1 MSSAIKVQVCNSMSS
16 IKVLGNI
23 CMTVPVQ
30 LPHAYE
36 PNGDTNIGM

>member
-16 IKVLGNI
+16 IKLIGNI

-30 LPHAYE
+30 LAHAHE
-36 PNGDTNIGM
+36 PNDDTNIGM